1 MPCAGFSGETYDR
14 YVLGLL
20 DDPERSQLE
29 TEIQEQCS
37 ACLEGVQRS
46 MNLWLVFASTL
57 ENEEPSADF
66 RARLVRIAEL
76 SRKVLTFPK
85 ISKIPGRIMVLSST
99 LIIMGAMLC
108 GLLLA

>member
-29 TEIQEQCS
+29 TEIQAQCS

-85 ISKIPGRIMVLSST
+85 SSAVRERTSILTST
-99 LIIMGAMLC
+99 LILICAAL
-108 GLLLA
+108 